1 MLVIQLFLSLLLLF
15 NGLFYYVV
23 NQEEIHFFN
32 KECRMSLFFISNLVS
47 LILFHFIQKRNQVLN
62 MSIVFETVLAIIL
75 SYTPYLNQGLMMY
88 PLK

>member
-1 MLVIQLFLSLLLLF
+1 
-15 NGLFYYVV
+15 
-23 NQEEIHFFN
+23 
-32 KECRMSLFFISNLVS
+32 
-47 LILFHFIQKRNQVLN
+47 